1 MSTQIAVITHKE
13 YQIPD
18 DPLYVPVWAGSS
30 LAVHVPDG
38 YIRDDNGD
46 NISEKNPFFCELT
59 GLYWVWKN
67 LTADNIGICH
77 YRRYFSADSGGAG
90 NCFGSASQKYTGKAF
105 NGRMMTS
112 IDAERIMRT
121 SEIVLPAP
129 RDYHFESNYSQYAH
143 AHNHEDLDEA
153 RSVIACKHPAY
164 IEFFDRRMEMPG
176 GHRFNMFIMR
186 RELLNEYCS
195 WLFEILFE
203 LEKRLDISGYS
214 ERDRRVFGYVG
225 ERLLD
230 VWIDAGGYRYKEV
243 PYIMTEREYLLS
255 KAVRMIGRRFT
266 R

>member
-1 MSTQIAVITHKE
+1 
-13 YQIPD
+13 
-18 DPLYVPVWAGSS
+18 
-30 LAVHVPDG
+30 
-38 YIRDDNGD
+38 
-46 NISEKNPFFCELT
+46 
-59 GLYWVWKN
+59 
-67 LTADNIGICH
+67 
-77 YRRYFSADSGGAG
+77 
-90 NCFGSASQKYTGKAF
+90 
-105 NGRMMTS
+105 
-112 IDAERIMRT
+112 
-121 SEIVLPAP
+121 
-129 RDYHFESNYSQYAH
+129 
-143 AHNHEDLDEA
+143 
-153 RSVIACKHPAY
+153 
-164 IEFFDRRMEMPG
+164 MEMPG